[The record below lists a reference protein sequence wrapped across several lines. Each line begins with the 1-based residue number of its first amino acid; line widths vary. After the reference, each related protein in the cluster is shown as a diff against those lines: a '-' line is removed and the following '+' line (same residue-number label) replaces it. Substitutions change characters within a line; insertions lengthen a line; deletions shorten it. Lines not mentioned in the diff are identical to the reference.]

1 MYFLQDDCQATLVMD
16 RTARS
21 FSISPLFSSYQVSTE
36 DDAFSS
42 EREMLLAWD
51 LVLLDGDIYAYRMSK
66 NLLLDASN
74 SSKAAVASLREAAE
88 ACVATL
94 Q

>member
-21 FSISPLFSSYQVSTE
+21 FSISPLFSPYQVSTE

>member
-1 MYFLQDDCQATLVMD
+1 M
-16 RTARS
+16 
-21 FSISPLFSSYQVSTE
+21 STE

-51 LVLLDGDIYAYRMSK
+51 LVLLDKDFNAYRMYLFLS
-66 NLLLDASN
+66 DASN

-88 ACVATL
+88 ACFATV